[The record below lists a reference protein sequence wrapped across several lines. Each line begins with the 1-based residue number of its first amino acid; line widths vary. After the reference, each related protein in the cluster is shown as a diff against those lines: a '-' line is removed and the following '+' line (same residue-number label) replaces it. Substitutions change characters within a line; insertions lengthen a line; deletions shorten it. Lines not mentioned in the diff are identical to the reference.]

1 MLNHLID
8 RIVQKTDNPKKI
20 TKAKTKNIIISL
32 IGNFITFFNDKVFLY
47 LLKKKLIKSI
57 LNLFNIFKIFYRTNT

>member
-8 RIVQKTDNPKKI
+8 RIVQKTDDPKKM

-32 IGNFITFFNDKVFLY
+32 IGNFIRFFNDKVFLY
-47 LLKKKLIKSI
+47 LLKKKI
-57 LNLFNIFKIFYRTNT
+57 N

>member
-8 RIVQKTDNPKKI
+8 SIVQKTDNPKKM

-32 IGNFITFFNDKVFLY
+32 IGNFIRFLM
-47 LLKKKLIKSI
+47 IKY
-57 LNLFNIFKIFYRTNT
+57 FYIY